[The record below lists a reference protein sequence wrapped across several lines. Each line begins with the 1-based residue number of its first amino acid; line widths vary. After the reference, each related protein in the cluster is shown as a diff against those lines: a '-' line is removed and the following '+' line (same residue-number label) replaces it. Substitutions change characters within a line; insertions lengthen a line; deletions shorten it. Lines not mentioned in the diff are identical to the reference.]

1 MSRVACF
8 LSVTTNRQHS
18 EARSAAFLP
27 WKFTTKNHH
36 HINIIRSDSDAATS
50 ILFHS
55 YKRIKRKSSS
65 YWSLQTQQD
74 DSSPRKRRRRRR
86 RATRTDLNTN
96 NDDDNVDSKITS
108 SLFKHIS
115 ISSSNIG
122 KTNERRQ
129 ITVPTIYLLTLIG
142 AIAELVLP
150 PITSTLLAIFFG
162 VYLALLLPI
171 IDEYDNNI
179 MISSLDENEKQYY
192 DDVNERNIVA
202 PSIVA
207 FLGAVA
213 SAALLSPQALVV
225 VSSSSDHE
233 KGLLL
238 SSELV
243 PYYLFSGLVILLG
256 GYVLWQGVNE
266 TINDTRQWEEE
277 EMEALSEKRERSVMN
292 RWDDELLEKDEDG
305 LNLSGRREH
314 E

>member
-1 MSRVACF
+1 
-8 LSVTTNRQHS
+8 
-18 EARSAAFLP
+18 
-27 WKFTTKNHH
+27 
-36 HINIIRSDSDAATS
+36 
-50 ILFHS
+50 
-55 YKRIKRKSSS
+55 
-65 YWSLQTQQD
+65 
-74 DSSPRKRRRRRR
+74 
-86 RATRTDLNTN
+86 
-96 NDDDNVDSKITS
+96 
-108 SLFKHIS
+108 
-115 ISSSNIG
+115 
-122 KTNERRQ
+122 
-129 ITVPTIYLLTLIG
+129 
-142 AIAELVLP
+142 
-150 PITSTLLAIFFG
+150 
-162 VYLALLLPI
+162 
-171 IDEYDNNI
+171 